1 MHISN
6 SFLQLKDQIQP
17 IRQKENLK
25 ATERNK
31 IRQQSTVEERKRSD
45 ILNAFINEFDRFK
58 TVSLQIEKFIKS
70 SKLLNLKSL
79 ETVLSSIVKQIT
91 ESETELNA
99 LTPEVEEMKAKVQD
113 KEAKQDNIMRNL
125 ELLDMIA
132 SQQKLEDEQF
142 LLQDKMDKLDVDSI
156 IGQYNDAKKKV
167 DNYKSEIDRR
177 LGSKDS
183 LEIQQRELKVRHP
196 ATY

>member
-1 MHISN
+1 MNISN
-6 SFLQLKDQIQP
+6 SFLQLKDQILP

-25 ATERNK
+25 AAERNK
-31 IRQQSTVEERKRSD
+31 IRTQSTQEEMKRSD

-58 TVSLQIEKFIKS
+58 SVSSQIEKFIKS
-70 SKLLNLKSL
+70 NKLLNLKSL

-91 ESETELNA
+91 ESERELNA

-113 KEAKQDNIMRNL
+113 KEAKQDNIVRNL
-125 ELLDMIA
+125 GLLDMIA
-132 SQQKLEDEQF
+132 GQQKLEDEQF

-156 IGQYNDAKKKV
+156 IGQLNDAKKKV
-167 DNYKSEIDRR
+167 DSYKSEIDRR

-196 ATY
+196 TTY

>member
-99 LTPEVEEMKAKVQD
+99 LTPEMEEMKAKVQD